1 MWKTLYTTHVNYD
14 KDNNVIGTTT
24 RNEST
29 GKVVGSKKYG
39 WWGSSSNSWW
49 GSTSNDWATKYANN
63 AAYQNMVKQYWA
75 DKVHSALDYINWWGK
90 DSSVTQSILWW
101 GVKWWISSSNQSWDL
116 SWYTT
121 ASIENY
127 NNAINHYKS
136 QWMDD
141 DSAKKQ
147 ASAFLETWTLWSW
160 KTKEE
165 EAAEYSWGYDD
176 DNDEEYIDA
185 AEEYYDPYEDSIWG
199 YDEDALNRI
208 ENTVNDFVNSYDNQQ
223 TTETKAET
231 SHDPIFDYNTYFQ
244 NNIVWDTANVWTTG
258 QQAEQPAPSTE
269 LTDVTSDI
277 EWVTQSLQN
286 LGFLEPNG
294 QASASMPWTEE
305 QADVKTYENPES
317 IVDDFNQQIQ
327 SYVDW
332 WTWLSAQAALQTYK
346 DFRWQL
352 QKFRDENKLSDEEY
366 NEFLKQLQSNEDLR
380 NALTKSNIN
389 K

>member
-1 MWKTLYTTHVNYD
+1 MAKTESWKTLYSHHISYGSNNKPTTV
-14 KDNNVIGTTT
+14 T
-24 RNEST
+24 ST
-29 GKVVGSKKYG
+29 NTETWKSRTYWARW
-39 WWGSSSNSWW
+39 WWGSSNYGW
-49 GSTSNDWATKYANN
+49 GSTSNNWATKYANN

-90 DSSVTQSILWW
+90 DSSVTKSILWW
-101 GVKWWISSSNQSWDL
+101 GTKWWTLSSNQSWDL
-116 SWYTT
+116 SWYTA

-141 DSAKKQ
+141 ESAKKQ

-160 KTKEE
+160 KSEQQKADEM
-165 EAAEYSWGYDD
+165 SPLGYDD
-176 DNDEEYIDA
+176 DTDEEYIDA
-185 AEEYYDPYEDSIWG
+185 ADYYYDPYEDSIWD
-199 YDEDALNRI
+199 YVEDAK
-208 ENTVNDFVNSYDNQQ
+208 NDFINSNDNIQT
-223 TTETKAET
+223 TTETKATTE
-231 SHDPIFDYNTYFQ
+231 HDPIFDYNTYFQ
-244 NNIVWDTANVWTTG
+244 NNIVWDTANVWVTW
-258 QQAEQPAPSTE
+258 QEAEKPAPSTE
-269 LTDVTSDI
+269 LTDTTADI

-294 QASASMPWTEE
+294 QASASMPDTAE
-305 QADVKTYENPES
+305 QADIKTYENPES
-317 IVDDFNQQIQ
+317 IVDDFNQAIQ
-327 SYVDW
+327 WYVDW

-352 QKFRDENKLSDEEY
+352 QKFRDENKLSEEEY